1 MGVVRICAAGRG
13 SSGTQG
19 GSCTEVQAASKV
31 NGANIPSRA
40 ECLRIDEVSGM
51 VMEEKKKRRA
61 WWSFFGW
68 GIDHGSGLMG
78 EILEALILPPAE
90 FRTMAG
96 LASLHA
102 YL

>member
-1 MGVVRICAAGRG
+1 
-13 SSGTQG
+13 
-19 GSCTEVQAASKV
+19 
-31 NGANIPSRA
+31 
-40 ECLRIDEVSGM
+40 
-51 VMEEKKKRRA
+51 MEEKKKRRA

>member
-51 VMEEKKKRRA
+51 VMEEKKKRRKEE
-61 WWSFFGW
+61 
-68 GIDHGSGLMG
+68 HGGHSLAGGLTMG
-78 EILEALILPPAE
+78 QA
-90 FRTMAG
+90 
-96 LASLHA
+96 
-102 YL
+102 